1 MAVRLMGTVFC
12 TAFAT
17 VTGTARFGAVSAD
30 LVAQAESQSS
40 TMGRTIVRTAVR
52 DLFCRRIISYFER
65 CEELQV
71 FAHASGMAD
80 LVRGQFPDLNS
91 IYFTACD
98 HVRPNFC
105 ARGGRKF
112 RGGSTRTFFY
122 TPLQG
127 FRRSARRKASRK
139 FSRVVTRRRLGRE
152 TRGRDHRR
160 DGCGQRGMR
169 WGANPVRRGEQRGS
183 HAYF

>member
-112 RGGSTRTFFY
+112 RGGSTRTFFVHLCKGLDAARGGR
-122 TPLQG
+122 LQEN
-127 FRRSARRKASRK
+127 FRAWSPGGGLVEEPKDAPIGGADAAGRVCAGARIR
-139 FSRVVTRRRLGRE
+139 F
-152 TRGRDHRR
+152 
-160 DGCGQRGMR
+160 
-169 WGANPVRRGEQRGS
+169 GAES
-183 HAYF
+183 